1 MQRKNTL
8 IHILIALLLLET
20 GALLGGILP
29 KASATDTTPTAEG
42 TTPEVTEAPPE
53 ASPEASPDDNALV
66 CRHFRVPEQGQLNEN
81 EDRFGEIHTGKA
93 TGKIGSFLNED
104 YPEKSVVSTDFEVG
118 QSYRGKP
125 TYWVQICVQ

>member
-29 KASATDTTPTAEG
+29 RASATDNTPSAEAET
-42 TTPEVTEAPPE
+42 TTPEVTEASTE
-53 ASPEASPDDNALV
+53 ASPEENAIV
-66 CRHFRVPEQGQLNEN
+66 CRHFRVPEQGQLDEDEN
-81 EDRFGEIHTGKA
+81 RFGEIHTGKA
-93 TGKIGSFLNED
+93 TGKIGEFLHKD
-104 YPEKSVVSTDFEVG
+104 YPEKSVFSTDFEVG

-125 TYWVQICVQ
+125 TYWVQICLK

>member
-8 IHILIALLLLET
+8 VHILIALLLLET

-29 KASATDTTPTAEG
+29 NASATDTTTQPESA
-42 TTPEVTEAPPE
+42 TPEVTEADPE
-53 ASPEASPDDNALV
+53 SSSDDNALV

-93 TGKIGSFLNED
+93 TGKIGAFLNED
-104 YPEKSVVSTDFEVG
+104 YPEKSVISTDFEVG

-125 TYWVQICVQ
+125 AYWVQICLQ

>member
-8 IHILIALLLLET
+8 VHILIALLLLET

-29 KASATDTTPTAEG
+29 NASATDTTTQTESA
-42 TTPEVTEAPPE
+42 TPEVTEAEPKS
-53 ASPEASPDDNALV
+53 SPDDDNALV

-93 TGKIGSFLNED
+93 TGKIGAFLNED
-104 YPEKSVVSTDFEVG
+104 YPEKSVISTDFEVG

-125 TYWVQICVQ
+125 AYWVQICLQ